1 MALIDWVAW
10 MNLTNREADII
21 FAIMREL
28 SGEFS
33 HDEVRTRVGKQLL
46 DLLDADYF
54 ASYVWNDAQGK
65 FVSGVQLNMSDSNL
79 AQYDEYYQF
88 HDPITHK
95 LQRRHKATPVSEIMA
110 HEKLKDTDSPYA
122 LITIEIQDN
131 RKDFFIFLSDY
142 SYTSILQNETAEDSS
157 PQIAEAEE
165 TYSELVILA
174 DEITTV
180 WSMAKSLNYD
190 DLSIYQVMWS
200 IFENNRDAFIDD
212 NINLIRNDMDILV
225 PELQS
230 IREIDKSYAKF
241 SIREMIDT
249 NTFET
254 QQMLTLVAPEPEAII
269 QEEIEVIQEEK
280 IGNFDI
286 QNQER
291 TTLDPQAIIES
302 QTRIIE
308 IERNEE
314 TEILNE
320 EINSGV
326 NILQLLIVS
335 LVSLAVGFLIA
346 IFLIRRNLVN
356 AKSESKT
363 DDALSSMPKGLS
375 IKNDP
380 FIQQFD
386 LAITLYE
393 MKDYEK
399 AKTLLDEIIDKAKNQ
414 KLIQQAVDLRSKI

>member
-1 MALIDWVAW
+1 MKIKKISTFLFF
-10 MNLTNREADII
+10 II
-21 FAIMREL
+21 FSSLL
-28 SGEFS
+28 S
-33 HDEVRTRVGKQLL
+33 
-46 DLLDADYF
+46 
-54 ASYVWNDAQGK
+54 
-65 FVSGVQLNMSDSNL
+65 
-79 AQYDEYYQF
+79 
-88 HDPITHK
+88 
-95 LQRRHKATPVSEIMA
+95 SEITYLSSKTFQDENA
-110 HEKLKDTDSPYA
+110 IQIVISINSTEEIDKSDISIFEYQTSSSIKDSLFNLSLSRVNISEYNLSFEKLKDTDTPYA
-122 LITIEIQDN
+122 LFTIEIKDN
-131 RKDFFIFLSDY
+131 RKDFFIFLSDD
-142 SYTSILQNETAEDSS
+142 SYTSILQNETVEVSS
-157 PQIAEAEE
+157 PQIIEE
-165 TYSELVILA
+165 EKPSNEIVILA

-180 WSMAKSLNYD
+180 WSMAESLNYD

-200 IFENNRDAFIDD
+200 IFENNRGAFIDD
-212 NINLIRNDMDILV
+212 NINLIRNDMDILI

-269 QEEIEVIQEEK
+269 EQEIEVTQEEK
-280 IGNFDI
+280 TQNFDI
-286 QNQER
+286 QNQEQ

-314 TEILNE
+314 IEISNG

-335 LVSLAVGFLIA
+335 LISLAVGFLIA
-346 IFLIRRNLVN
+346 IFLIKRNLVT
-356 AKSESKT
+356 AKNESKP

-399 AKTLLDEIIDKAKNQ
+399 AKILLDEIIDKAKNQ

>member
-1 MALIDWVAW
+1 MKIKKISFFLFF
-10 MNLTNREADII
+10 II
-21 FAIMREL
+21 FSSLL
-28 SGEFS
+28 S
-33 HDEVRTRVGKQLL
+33 
-46 DLLDADYF
+46 
-54 ASYVWNDAQGK
+54 
-65 FVSGVQLNMSDSNL
+65 
-79 AQYDEYYQF
+79 
-88 HDPITHK
+88 
-95 LQRRHKATPVSEIMA
+95 SEITYLSSKTFQDENA
-110 HEKLKDTDSPYA
+110 IQIIISINSTEEIDKSDISIFEYQTSSSIKDSLFNLNLSRVNISEYNLSFEKLKDTDSPYA
-122 LITIEIQDN
+122 LFTIEIKDN
-131 RKDFFIFLSDY
+131 RKDFFIFLSDD
-142 SYTSILQNETAEDSS
+142 SYTSILQNETVEVSS
-157 PQIAEAEE
+157 PQIIEE
-165 TYSELVILA
+165 EKPSNEIVILA

-180 WSMAKSLNYD
+180 WSMAESLNYD

-200 IFENNRDAFIDD
+200 IFENNRGAFIDD
-212 NINLIRNDMDILV
+212 NINLIRNDMDILI

-269 QEEIEVIQEEK
+269 EQEIEVTQEEK
-280 IGNFDI
+280 TQNFDI
-286 QNQER
+286 QNQEQ

-314 TEILNE
+314 IEISNG

-346 IFLIRRNLVN
+346 IFLIKRNLVT
-356 AKSESKT
+356 AKNESKP

-399 AKTLLDEIIDKAKNQ
+399 AKILLDEIIDKAKNQ

>member
-1 MALIDWVAW
+1 MKIKKISFFLFF
-10 MNLTNREADII
+10 II
-21 FAIMREL
+21 FSSLL
-28 SGEFS
+28 S
-33 HDEVRTRVGKQLL
+33 
-46 DLLDADYF
+46 
-54 ASYVWNDAQGK
+54 
-65 FVSGVQLNMSDSNL
+65 
-79 AQYDEYYQF
+79 
-88 HDPITHK
+88 
-95 LQRRHKATPVSEIMA
+95 SEITYLSSKTFQDENA
-110 HEKLKDTDSPYA
+110 IQIIISINSTEEIDKSDISIFEYQTSSSIKDSLFNLSLSRVNISEYNLSFEKLKDTDTPYA
-122 LITIEIQDN
+122 LFTIEIKDN
-131 RKDFFIFLSDY
+131 RKDFFIFLSDD
-142 SYTSILQNETAEDSS
+142 SYTSILQNETVEVSS
-157 PQIAEAEE
+157 PQIIEE
-165 TYSELVILA
+165 EKPSNEIVILA
-174 DEITTV
+174 DEITTA
-180 WSMAKSLNYD
+180 WSMAESLNYD

-200 IFENNRDAFIDD
+200 IFENNRGAFIDD
-212 NINLIRNDMDILV
+212 NINLIRNDMDILI

-269 QEEIEVIQEEK
+269 EQEIEVTQEEK
-280 IGNFDI
+280 TQNFDI
-286 QNQER
+286 QNQEQ

-314 TEILNE
+314 KEISNG

-346 IFLIRRNLVN
+346 IFLIKRNLVT
-356 AKSESKT
+356 AKNESKP

-399 AKTLLDEIIDKAKNQ
+399 AKILLDEIIDKAKNQ
-414 KLIQQAVDLRSKI
+414 KLIQQAIDLRSKI

>member
-1 MALIDWVAW
+1 MKIKKISTFLFF
-10 MNLTNREADII
+10 II
-21 FAIMREL
+21 FSSLL
-28 SGEFS
+28 S
-33 HDEVRTRVGKQLL
+33 
-46 DLLDADYF
+46 
-54 ASYVWNDAQGK
+54 
-65 FVSGVQLNMSDSNL
+65 
-79 AQYDEYYQF
+79 
-88 HDPITHK
+88 
-95 LQRRHKATPVSEIMA
+95 SEITYLSSKTFQDEDA
-110 HEKLKDTDSPYA
+110 IQIVISINSTEELDKSDISIFEYQTSSSIKDSLFNLSLSRENISEYNLSFEKIKDTDSPYA
-122 LITIEIQDN
+122 LFTIEIKDN
-131 RKDFFIFLSDY
+131 RKDFFIFLSDD
-142 SYTSILQNETAEDSS
+142 SYTSILQNETTEILS
-157 PQIAEAEE
+157 PQIIEEEE

-180 WSMAKSLNYD
+180 WSLAESLNYD

-200 IFENNRDAFIDD
+200 IFENNRNAFIDD

-230 IREIDKSYAKF
+230 IREIDKSFAKF

-254 QQMLTLVAPEPEAII
+254 QQMLTLVAPESEAIVE
-269 QEEIEVIQEEK
+269 EEIEVIEEEK
-280 IGNFDI
+280 IQNFDI
-286 QNQER
+286 QNQEQ

-326 NILQLLIVS
+326 NILQLVIVS

-346 IFLIRRNLVN
+346 IFLIRKNSVI
-356 AKSESKT
+356 AKSEFQT
-363 DDALSSMPKGLS
+363 EDALLSMPKGLS

>member
-1 MALIDWVAW
+1 MKIKKISFFLFF
-10 MNLTNREADII
+10 II
-21 FAIMREL
+21 FSSLL
-28 SGEFS
+28 S
-33 HDEVRTRVGKQLL
+33 
-46 DLLDADYF
+46 
-54 ASYVWNDAQGK
+54 
-65 FVSGVQLNMSDSNL
+65 
-79 AQYDEYYQF
+79 
-88 HDPITHK
+88 
-95 LQRRHKATPVSEIMA
+95 SEITYLSSKTFQDENA
-110 HEKLKDTDSPYA
+110 IQIVISINSTEEIDKSDISIFEYQTSSSIKDSLFNLSLSRVNISEYNLSFEKLKDTDTPYA
-122 LITIEIQDN
+122 LFTIEIKDN
-131 RKDFFIFLSDY
+131 RKDFFIFLSDD
-142 SYTSILQNETAEDSS
+142 SYTSILQNETVEVSS
-157 PQIAEAEE
+157 PQIIEE
-165 TYSELVILA
+165 EKTSNEIVILA

-180 WSMAKSLNYD
+180 WSMAESLNYD

-200 IFENNRDAFIDD
+200 IFENNRGAFIDD
-212 NINLIRNDMDILV
+212 NINLIRNDMDILI

-269 QEEIEVIQEEK
+269 EQEIEVTQEEK
-280 IGNFDI
+280 TQNFDI
-286 QNQER
+286 QNQEQ

-314 TEILNE
+314 IEISNG

-346 IFLIRRNLVN
+346 IFLIKRNLVT
-356 AKSESKT
+356 AKNESKP

-399 AKTLLDEIIDKAKNQ
+399 AKILLDEIIDKAKNQ

>member
-1 MALIDWVAW
+1 MKIKKISFFLFF
-10 MNLTNREADII
+10 II
-21 FAIMREL
+21 FSSLL
-28 SGEFS
+28 S
-33 HDEVRTRVGKQLL
+33 
-46 DLLDADYF
+46 
-54 ASYVWNDAQGK
+54 
-65 FVSGVQLNMSDSNL
+65 
-79 AQYDEYYQF
+79 
-88 HDPITHK
+88 
-95 LQRRHKATPVSEIMA
+95 SEITYLSSKTFQDENA
-110 HEKLKDTDSPYA
+110 IQIIISINSTEEIDKSDISIFEYQTSSSIKDSLFNLSLSRVNISEYNLSFEKLKDTDTPYA
-122 LITIEIQDN
+122 LFTIEIKDN
-131 RKDFFIFLSDY
+131 RKDFFIFLSDD
-142 SYTSILQNETAEDSS
+142 SYTSILQNETVEVSS
-157 PQIAEAEE
+157 PQIIEE
-165 TYSELVILA
+165 EKPSNAIVILA
-174 DEITTV
+174 DEISTV
-180 WSMAKSLNYD
+180 WSMAESLNYD

-200 IFENNRDAFIDD
+200 IFENNRGAFIDD
-212 NINLIRNDMDILV
+212 NINLIRNDMDILI

-269 QEEIEVIQEEK
+269 EQEIEVTQEEK
-280 IGNFDI
+280 TQNFDI
-286 QNQER
+286 QNQEQ

-314 TEILNE
+314 IEISNG

-346 IFLIRRNLVN
+346 IFLIKRNLVT
-356 AKSESKT
+356 AKNESKP

-399 AKTLLDEIIDKAKNQ
+399 AKILLDEIIDKAKNQ

>member
-1 MALIDWVAW
+1 MKIKKISFFLFF
-10 MNLTNREADII
+10 II
-21 FAIMREL
+21 FSSLL
-28 SGEFS
+28 S
-33 HDEVRTRVGKQLL
+33 
-46 DLLDADYF
+46 
-54 ASYVWNDAQGK
+54 
-65 FVSGVQLNMSDSNL
+65 
-79 AQYDEYYQF
+79 
-88 HDPITHK
+88 
-95 LQRRHKATPVSEIMA
+95 SEITYLSSKTFQDENA
-110 HEKLKDTDSPYA
+110 IQIIISINSTEEIDKSDISIFEYQTSSSIKGSLFNLSLSRVNISEYNLSFEKLKDTDTPYA
-122 LITIEIQDN
+122 LFTIEIKDN
-131 RKDFFIFLSDY
+131 RKDFFIFLSDD
-142 SYTSILQNETAEDSS
+142 SYTSILQNETVEVSS
-157 PQIAEAEE
+157 PQIIEE
-165 TYSELVILA
+165 EKPSKEIVILA

-180 WSMAKSLNYD
+180 WSMAESLNYD

-200 IFENNRDAFIDD
+200 IFENNRGAFIDD
-212 NINLIRNDMDILV
+212 NINLIRNDMDILI

-269 QEEIEVIQEEK
+269 EQEIEVNQEEK
-280 IGNFDI
+280 TQNFVI
-286 QNQER
+286 QNQEQ

-326 NILQLLIVS
+326 NILQLFIVS

-346 IFLIRRNLVN
+346 IFLIKRDLVT
-356 AKSESKT
+356 AKNESKP

-399 AKTLLDEIIDKAKNQ
+399 AKILLDEIIDKAKNQ

>member
-1 MALIDWVAW
+1 MKVKKISFFLFF
-10 MNLTNREADII
+10 II
-21 FAIMREL
+21 FSSLL
-28 SGEFS
+28 S
-33 HDEVRTRVGKQLL
+33 
-46 DLLDADYF
+46 
-54 ASYVWNDAQGK
+54 
-65 FVSGVQLNMSDSNL
+65 
-79 AQYDEYYQF
+79 
-88 HDPITHK
+88 
-95 LQRRHKATPVSEIMA
+95 SEITYLSSKTFQDENA
-110 HEKLKDTDSPYA
+110 IQIIISINSTEEIDKSDISIFEYQTSSSIKDSLFNLNLRRVNISEYNLSFEKLKDTDTPYA
-122 LITIEIQDN
+122 LFTIEIKDN
-131 RKDFFIFLSDY
+131 RKDFFIFLSDD
-142 SYTSILQNETAEDSS
+142 SYTSILQNETVEVSS
-157 PQIAEAEE
+157 PQIIEE
-165 TYSELVILA
+165 EKPSNEIVILA

-180 WSMAKSLNYD
+180 WSMAESLNYD

-200 IFENNRDAFIDD
+200 IFENNRGAFIDD
-212 NINLIRNDMDILV
+212 NINLIRNDMDILI

-230 IREIDKSYAKF
+230 IKEIDKSYAKF

-269 QEEIEVIQEEK
+269 EQEIEVTQEEK
-280 IGNFDI
+280 TQNFDI
-286 QNQER
+286 QNQEQ

-314 TEILNE
+314 IEISNG

-335 LVSLAVGFLIA
+335 LVNLAVGFLIA
-346 IFLIRRNLVN
+346 IFLIKRNLVT
-356 AKSESKT
+356 AKNESKP

-399 AKTLLDEIIDKAKNQ
+399 AKILLDEIIDKAKNQ

>member
-1 MALIDWVAW
+1 MKVKKISFFLFF
-10 MNLTNREADII
+10 II
-21 FAIMREL
+21 FSSLL
-28 SGEFS
+28 S
-33 HDEVRTRVGKQLL
+33 
-46 DLLDADYF
+46 
-54 ASYVWNDAQGK
+54 
-65 FVSGVQLNMSDSNL
+65 
-79 AQYDEYYQF
+79 
-88 HDPITHK
+88 
-95 LQRRHKATPVSEIMA
+95 SEITYLSSKTFQDENA
-110 HEKLKDTDSPYA
+110 IQIIISINSTEEIDKSDISIFEYQTSSSIKDSLFNLSLSRVNISEYNLSFEKLKDTDTPYA
-122 LITIEIQDN
+122 LFTIEIKDN
-131 RKDFFIFLSDY
+131 RKDFFIFLSDD
-142 SYTSILQNETAEDSS
+142 SYTSILQNETVEVSS
-157 PQIAEAEE
+157 PQIIEE
-165 TYSELVILA
+165 EKPSNEIVILA

-180 WSMAKSLNYD
+180 WSMAESLNYD

-200 IFENNRDAFIDD
+200 IFENNRGAFIDD
-212 NINLIRNDMDILV
+212 NINLIRNDMDILI

-269 QEEIEVIQEEK
+269 EQEIEVTQEEK
-280 IGNFDI
+280 TQNFDT
-286 QNQER
+286 QNQEQ

-314 TEILNE
+314 IEISNG

-326 NILQLLIVS
+326 NILRLLIVS

-346 IFLIRRNLVN
+346 IFLIKRNLVT
-356 AKSESKT
+356 AKNESKP

-399 AKTLLDEIIDKAKNQ
+399 AKILLDEIIDKAKNQ

>member
-1 MALIDWVAW
+1 MKIKKISFFLFF
-10 MNLTNREADII
+10 II
-21 FAIMREL
+21 FSSLL
-28 SGEFS
+28 S
-33 HDEVRTRVGKQLL
+33 
-46 DLLDADYF
+46 
-54 ASYVWNDAQGK
+54 
-65 FVSGVQLNMSDSNL
+65 
-79 AQYDEYYQF
+79 
-88 HDPITHK
+88 
-95 LQRRHKATPVSEIMA
+95 SEITYLSSKTFQDENA
-110 HEKLKDTDSPYA
+110 IQIIISINSTEEIDKSDISIFEYQTSSSIKDSLFNLSLSRVNISEYNLSFEKLKDTDTPYA
-122 LITIEIQDN
+122 LFTIEIKDN
-131 RKDFFIFLSDY
+131 RKDFFIFLSDD
-142 SYTSILQNETAEDSS
+142 SYTSILQNETVEVSS
-157 PQIAEAEE
+157 PQIIDEE
-165 TYSELVILA
+165 KPSNEIVILA

-180 WSMAKSLNYD
+180 WSMAESLNYD

-200 IFENNRDAFIDD
+200 IFENNRGAFIDD
-212 NINLIRNDMDILV
+212 NINLIRNDMDILI

-269 QEEIEVIQEEK
+269 EQEIEVTQEEK
-280 IGNFDI
+280 TQNFDI
-286 QNQER
+286 QNQEQ

-314 TEILNE
+314 IEISNG

-346 IFLIRRNLVN
+346 IFLIKRNLVT
-356 AKSESKT
+356 AKNESKP

-399 AKTLLDEIIDKAKNQ
+399 AKILLDEIIDKAKNQ

>member
-1 MALIDWVAW
+1 MKIKKISFFLFF
-10 MNLTNREADII
+10 II
-21 FAIMREL
+21 FSSLL
-28 SGEFS
+28 S
-33 HDEVRTRVGKQLL
+33 
-46 DLLDADYF
+46 
-54 ASYVWNDAQGK
+54 
-65 FVSGVQLNMSDSNL
+65 
-79 AQYDEYYQF
+79 
-88 HDPITHK
+88 
-95 LQRRHKATPVSEIMA
+95 SEISYLSSKTFQDENA
-110 HEKLKDTDSPYA
+110 IQIVISINSTEELYKSDISIFEYQTSSSIKDSLFNLSLSRENISEYNLSFEKLKDTDTPYA
-122 LITIEIQDN
+122 LFTIEIKDN
-131 RKDFFIFLSDY
+131 RKDFFIFLSDD
-142 SYTSILQNETAEDSS
+142 SYTSILQNETVEVSS
-157 PQIAEAEE
+157 PQIIEE
-165 TYSELVILA
+165 EKPSNEIVILA
-174 DEITTV
+174 DEISTV
-180 WSMAKSLNYD
+180 WSMAESLNYD

-200 IFENNRDAFIDD
+200 IFENNRGAFIDD
-212 NINLIRNDMDILV
+212 NINLIRNDMDILI

-269 QEEIEVIQEEK
+269 EQEIEVTQEEK
-280 IGNFDI
+280 TQNFDI
-286 QNQER
+286 QNQEQ

-314 TEILNE
+314 IEISNG

-346 IFLIRRNLVN
+346 IFLIKRNLVT
-356 AKSESKT
+356 AKNESKP

-399 AKTLLDEIIDKAKNQ
+399 AKILLDEIIDKAKNQ

>member
-1 MALIDWVAW
+1 MKIKKISFFLFFITFSS
-10 MNLTNREADII
+10 L
-21 FAIMREL
+21 L
-28 SGEFS
+28 S
-33 HDEVRTRVGKQLL
+33 
-46 DLLDADYF
+46 
-54 ASYVWNDAQGK
+54 
-65 FVSGVQLNMSDSNL
+65 
-79 AQYDEYYQF
+79 
-88 HDPITHK
+88 
-95 LQRRHKATPVSEIMA
+95 SEITYISSKTFQDENA
-110 HEKLKDTDSPYA
+110 VQIVISINSSEEIDKSDISIFEYQTSSSIKDSLFNLSLSKENISEYNLSFEKLKDTDSPYA
-122 LITIEIQDN
+122 LFTIEIQDN
-131 RKDFFIFLSDY
+131 RKDFFIFLSDD

-157 PQIAEAEE
+157 PQITEAEE
-165 TYSELVILA
+165 TSSELVILA

-280 IGNFDI
+280 IENFDI

-291 TTLDPQAIIES
+291 TTPDPQAIIES

-414 KLIQQAVDLRSKI
+414 KLIQQAIDLRSKI

>member
-1 MALIDWVAW
+1 MKIKKISFFLFF
-10 MNLTNREADII
+10 II
-21 FAIMREL
+21 FSSLL
-28 SGEFS
+28 S
-33 HDEVRTRVGKQLL
+33 
-46 DLLDADYF
+46 
-54 ASYVWNDAQGK
+54 
-65 FVSGVQLNMSDSNL
+65 
-79 AQYDEYYQF
+79 
-88 HDPITHK
+88 
-95 LQRRHKATPVSEIMA
+95 SEITYLSSKTFQDENA
-110 HEKLKDTDSPYA
+110 IQIIISINSTEEIDKSDISIFEYQTSSSIKDSLFNLSLSRVNISEYNLSFEKLKDTDTPYA
-122 LITIEIQDN
+122 LFTIEIKDN
-131 RKDFFIFLSDY
+131 RKDFFIFLSDD
-142 SYTSILQNETAEDSS
+142 SYTSILQNETVEVSS
-157 PQIAEAEE
+157 PQIIEE
-165 TYSELVILA
+165 EKPSNEIVILA

-180 WSMAKSLNYD
+180 WSMAESLNYD

-200 IFENNRDAFIDD
+200 IFENNRGAFIDD
-212 NINLIRNDMDILV
+212 NINLIRNDMDILI

-269 QEEIEVIQEEK
+269 EQEIEVTQEEK
-280 IGNFDI
+280 TQNFDI
-286 QNQER
+286 QNQEQ

-314 TEILNE
+314 IEISNG

-346 IFLIRRNLVN
+346 IFLIKRNLVT
-356 AKSESKT
+356 AKNESKP

-399 AKTLLDEIIDKAKNQ
+399 AKILLDEIIDKAKNQ

>member
-1 MALIDWVAW
+1 MKIKKISFFLFF
-10 MNLTNREADII
+10 II
-21 FAIMREL
+21 FSSLL
-28 SGEFS
+28 S
-33 HDEVRTRVGKQLL
+33 
-46 DLLDADYF
+46 
-54 ASYVWNDAQGK
+54 
-65 FVSGVQLNMSDSNL
+65 
-79 AQYDEYYQF
+79 
-88 HDPITHK
+88 
-95 LQRRHKATPVSEIMA
+95 SEITYLSSKTFQDENA
-110 HEKLKDTDSPYA
+110 IQIIISINSTEEIDKSDISIFEYQTSSSIKDSLFNLNLSRVNISEYNLSFEKLKDTDTPYA
-122 LITIEIQDN
+122 LFTIEIKDN
-131 RKDFFIFLSDY
+131 RKDFFIFLSDD
-142 SYTSILQNETAEDSS
+142 SYTSILQNETVEVSS
-157 PQIAEAEE
+157 PQIIEE
-165 TYSELVILA
+165 EKPSNEIVILA

-180 WSMAKSLNYD
+180 WSMAESLNYD

-200 IFENNRDAFIDD
+200 IFENNRGAFIDD
-212 NINLIRNDMDILV
+212 NINLIRNDMDILI

-230 IREIDKSYAKF
+230 IKEIDKSYAKF

-269 QEEIEVIQEEK
+269 EQEIEVTQEEK
-280 IGNFDI
+280 TQNFDI
-286 QNQER
+286 QNQEQ

-314 TEILNE
+314 IEISNG

-346 IFLIRRNLVN
+346 IFLIKRNLVT
-356 AKSESKT
+356 AKNESKP

-399 AKTLLDEIIDKAKNQ
+399 VKILLDEIIDKAKNQ

>member
-1 MALIDWVAW
+1 MKIKKISFFLFFI
-10 MNLTNREADII
+10 TFSSI
-21 FAIMREL
+21 L
-28 SGEFS
+28 S
-33 HDEVRTRVGKQLL
+33 
-46 DLLDADYF
+46 
-54 ASYVWNDAQGK
+54 
-65 FVSGVQLNMSDSNL
+65 
-79 AQYDEYYQF
+79 
-88 HDPITHK
+88 
-95 LQRRHKATPVSEIMA
+95 SEITYISSKTFQDENA
-110 HEKLKDTDSPYA
+110 VKIVISINSSEEIDKSDISIFEYQTSSSIKDSLFNLSLSKENSSEYNLSFEKLKDTDSPYA
-122 LITIEIQDN
+122 LFTIEIQDN
-131 RKDFFIFLSDY
+131 RKDFFIFLSDD

-157 PQIAEAEE
+157 PQINEAEE

-225 PELQS
+225 PKLQS

-280 IGNFDI
+280 IENFDI

-291 TTLDPQAIIES
+291 TTPDPQAIIES

>member
-1 MALIDWVAW
+1 MKVKKISFFLFF
-10 MNLTNREADII
+10 II
-21 FAIMREL
+21 FSSLL
-28 SGEFS
+28 S
-33 HDEVRTRVGKQLL
+33 
-46 DLLDADYF
+46 
-54 ASYVWNDAQGK
+54 
-65 FVSGVQLNMSDSNL
+65 
-79 AQYDEYYQF
+79 
-88 HDPITHK
+88 
-95 LQRRHKATPVSEIMA
+95 SEITYLSSKTFQDENA
-110 HEKLKDTDSPYA
+110 IQIIISINSTEEIDKSDISIFEYQTSSSIKDSLFNLSLSRVNISEYNLSFEKLKDTDTPYA
-122 LITIEIQDN
+122 LFTIEIKDN
-131 RKDFFIFLSDY
+131 RKDFFIFLSDD
-142 SYTSILQNETAEDSS
+142 SYTSILQNETVEVSS
-157 PQIAEAEE
+157 PQIIEE
-165 TYSELVILA
+165 EKPSNEIVILA

-180 WSMAKSLNYD
+180 WSMAESLNYD

-200 IFENNRDAFIDD
+200 IFENNRGAFIDD
-212 NINLIRNDMDILV
+212 NINLIRNDMDILI

-269 QEEIEVIQEEK
+269 EQEIEVTQEEK
-280 IGNFDI
+280 TQNFDI
-286 QNQER
+286 QNQEQ

-314 TEILNE
+314 IEISNG

-326 NILQLLIVS
+326 NILQLFIVS

-346 IFLIRRNLVN
+346 IFLIKRNLVT
-356 AKSESKT
+356 AKNESKP

-399 AKTLLDEIIDKAKNQ
+399 AKILLDEIIDKAKNQ

>member
-1 MALIDWVAW
+1 MKIKKISTFLFF
-10 MNLTNREADII
+10 II
-21 FAIMREL
+21 FSSLL
-28 SGEFS
+28 S
-33 HDEVRTRVGKQLL
+33 
-46 DLLDADYF
+46 
-54 ASYVWNDAQGK
+54 
-65 FVSGVQLNMSDSNL
+65 
-79 AQYDEYYQF
+79 
-88 HDPITHK
+88 
-95 LQRRHKATPVSEIMA
+95 SEITYLSSKTFQDENA
-110 HEKLKDTDSPYA
+110 IQIVISINSTEQLDKSDISIFEYQTSSSIKDSLFNLSLSRENISEYNLSFEKIKDTDSPYA
-122 LITIEIQDN
+122 LFTIEIKDN
-131 RKDFFIFLSDY
+131 RKDFFIFLSDD
-142 SYTSILQNETAEDSS
+142 SYTSILQNETTEVLS
-157 PQIAEAEE
+157 PQIIEEEE

-180 WSMAKSLNYD
+180 WSMAESLNYD

-200 IFENNRDAFIDD
+200 IFENNRNAFIDD

-230 IREIDKSYAKF
+230 IRKIDKSFAKF

-254 QQMLTLVAPEPEAII
+254 QQMLTLVAPESEAIVE
-269 QEEIEVIQEEK
+269 EEIEVIEEEK
-280 IGNFDI
+280 IQNFDI
-286 QNQER
+286 QNQEQ

-335 LVSLAVGFLIA
+335 LVSLAAGFLIA
-346 IFLIRRNLVN
+346 IFLIRKNSVI
-356 AKSESKT
+356 AKSEFKT
-363 DDALSSMPKGLS
+363 EDALLSMPKGLS

>member
-1 MALIDWVAW
+1 MKVKKISFFLFF
-10 MNLTNREADII
+10 II
-21 FAIMREL
+21 FSSLL
-28 SGEFS
+28 S
-33 HDEVRTRVGKQLL
+33 
-46 DLLDADYF
+46 
-54 ASYVWNDAQGK
+54 
-65 FVSGVQLNMSDSNL
+65 
-79 AQYDEYYQF
+79 
-88 HDPITHK
+88 
-95 LQRRHKATPVSEIMA
+95 SEITYLSSKTFQDENA
-110 HEKLKDTDSPYA
+110 IQIVISINSTEEIDKSDISIFEYQTSSSIKDSLFNLSLSRVNISEYNLSFEKLKDTDTPYA
-122 LITIEIQDN
+122 LFTIEIKDN
-131 RKDFFIFLSDY
+131 RKDFFIFLSDD
-142 SYTSILQNETAEDSS
+142 SYTSILQNETVEVSS
-157 PQIAEAEE
+157 PQIIEE
-165 TYSELVILA
+165 EKPSNEIVILA

-180 WSMAKSLNYD
+180 WSMSESLNYD

-200 IFENNRDAFIDD
+200 IFENNRGAFIDD
-212 NINLIRNDMDILV
+212 NINLIRNDMDILI

-269 QEEIEVIQEEK
+269 EQEIEVTQEEK
-280 IGNFDI
+280 TQNFDI
-286 QNQER
+286 QNQEQ

-314 TEILNE
+314 IEISNG

-346 IFLIRRNLVN
+346 IFLIKRNLVT
-356 AKSESKT
+356 AKNESKP

-399 AKTLLDEIIDKAKNQ
+399 AKILLDEIIDKAKNQ

>member
-1 MALIDWVAW
+1 MKIKKISFFLFF
-10 MNLTNREADII
+10 II
-21 FAIMREL
+21 FSSLL
-28 SGEFS
+28 S
-33 HDEVRTRVGKQLL
+33 
-46 DLLDADYF
+46 
-54 ASYVWNDAQGK
+54 
-65 FVSGVQLNMSDSNL
+65 
-79 AQYDEYYQF
+79 
-88 HDPITHK
+88 
-95 LQRRHKATPVSEIMA
+95 SEITYLSSKTFQDENA
-110 HEKLKDTDSPYA
+110 IQIIISINSTEEIDKSDISIFEYQTSSSIKDSLFNLSLSRVNISEYNLSFEKLKDTESPYA
-122 LITIEIQDN
+122 LFTIEIKDN
-131 RKDFFIFLSDY
+131 RKDFFIFLSDD

-157 PQIAEAEE
+157 PQITEAEE

-230 IREIDKSYAKF
+230 IKEIDKSYAKF

-269 QEEIEVIQEEK
+269 EQEIEVTQEEK
-280 IGNFDI
+280 TQNFDI
-286 QNQER
+286 QNQEQ

-335 LVSLAVGFLIA
+335 LVSLAAGFLIA
-346 IFLIRRNLVN
+346 IFLIRKNSVT
-356 AKSESKT
+356 AKSEFQT
-363 DDALSSMPKGLS
+363 EDALLSMPKGLS

>member
-1 MALIDWVAW
+1 MKIKKISFFLFF
-10 MNLTNREADII
+10 II
-21 FAIMREL
+21 FSSLL
-28 SGEFS
+28 S
-33 HDEVRTRVGKQLL
+33 
-46 DLLDADYF
+46 
-54 ASYVWNDAQGK
+54 
-65 FVSGVQLNMSDSNL
+65 
-79 AQYDEYYQF
+79 
-88 HDPITHK
+88 
-95 LQRRHKATPVSEIMA
+95 SEITYLSSKTFQDENA
-110 HEKLKDTDSPYA
+110 IQIVISINSTEEIYKSDISIFEYQTSSSIKDSLFNLSLSRVNISEYNLSFEKLKDTDTPYA
-122 LITIEIQDN
+122 LFTIEIKDN
-131 RKDFFIFLSDY
+131 RKDFFIFLSDD
-142 SYTSILQNETAEDSS
+142 SYTSILQNETLEVSS
-157 PQIAEAEE
+157 PQIIEE
-165 TYSELVILA
+165 EKPSNELVILA

-180 WSMAKSLNYD
+180 WSMAESLNYD

-200 IFENNRDAFIDD
+200 IFENNRGAFIDD
-212 NINLIRNDMDILV
+212 NINLIRNDMDILI

-230 IREIDKSYAKF
+230 IKEIDKSYAKF

-269 QEEIEVIQEEK
+269 EQEIEVTQEEK
-280 IGNFDI
+280 TQNFDI
-286 QNQER
+286 QNQEQ

-314 TEILNE
+314 IEISNG

-346 IFLIRRNLVN
+346 IFLIKRNLVT
-356 AKSESKT
+356 AKNESKP

-399 AKTLLDEIIDKAKNQ
+399 AKILLDEIIDKAKNQ

>member
-1 MALIDWVAW
+1 MKIKKISFFLFF
-10 MNLTNREADII
+10 II
-21 FAIMREL
+21 FSSLL
-28 SGEFS
+28 S
-33 HDEVRTRVGKQLL
+33 
-46 DLLDADYF
+46 
-54 ASYVWNDAQGK
+54 
-65 FVSGVQLNMSDSNL
+65 
-79 AQYDEYYQF
+79 
-88 HDPITHK
+88 
-95 LQRRHKATPVSEIMA
+95 SEISYLSSKTFQDENA
-110 HEKLKDTDSPYA
+110 IQIIISINSTEEIDKSDISIFEYQTSSSIKDSLFNLSLSRVNISEYNLSFEKLKDTDTPYA
-122 LITIEIQDN
+122 LFTIEIKDN
-131 RKDFFIFLSDY
+131 RKDFFIFLSDD
-142 SYTSILQNETAEDSS
+142 SYTSILQNETVEVSS
-157 PQIAEAEE
+157 PQIIEE
-165 TYSELVILA
+165 EKPSNEIIILA
-174 DEITTV
+174 DEISTV
-180 WSMAKSLNYD
+180 WSMAESLNYD

-200 IFENNRDAFIDD
+200 IFENNRGAFIDD
-212 NINLIRNDMDILV
+212 NINLIRNDMDILI

-269 QEEIEVIQEEK
+269 EQEIEVTQEEK
-280 IGNFDI
+280 TQNFDT
-286 QNQER
+286 QNQEQ

-314 TEILNE
+314 IEISNG

-346 IFLIRRNLVN
+346 IFLIKRNLVT
-356 AKSESKT
+356 AKNETKP

-399 AKTLLDEIIDKAKNQ
+399 AKILLDEIIDKAKNQ

>member
-1 MALIDWVAW
+1 MKIKKISFFLFF
-10 MNLTNREADII
+10 II
-21 FAIMREL
+21 FSSLL
-28 SGEFS
+28 S
-33 HDEVRTRVGKQLL
+33 
-46 DLLDADYF
+46 
-54 ASYVWNDAQGK
+54 
-65 FVSGVQLNMSDSNL
+65 
-79 AQYDEYYQF
+79 
-88 HDPITHK
+88 
-95 LQRRHKATPVSEIMA
+95 SEITYLSSKTFQDENA
-110 HEKLKDTDSPYA
+110 IKIIISINSTEEIDKSDISIFEYQTSSSIKGSLFNLSLSRVNISEYNLSFEKLKDTDTPYA
-122 LITIEIQDN
+122 LFTIEIKDN
-131 RKDFFIFLSDY
+131 RKDFFIFLSDD
-142 SYTSILQNETAEDSS
+142 SYTSILQNETVEVSS
-157 PQIAEAEE
+157 PQIIEE
-165 TYSELVILA
+165 EKPSNEIVILA

-180 WSMAKSLNYD
+180 WSMAESLNYD

-200 IFENNRDAFIDD
+200 IFENNRGAFIDD
-212 NINLIRNDMDILV
+212 NINLIRNDMDILI

-269 QEEIEVIQEEK
+269 EQEIEVTQEEK
-280 IGNFDI
+280 TQNFDI
-286 QNQER
+286 QNQEQ

-314 TEILNE
+314 IEISNG

-346 IFLIRRNLVN
+346 IFLIKRNLVT
-356 AKSESKT
+356 AKNESKP

-399 AKTLLDEIIDKAKNQ
+399 AKILLDEIIDKAKNQ

>member
-1 MALIDWVAW
+1 MKIKKISFFLFF
-10 MNLTNREADII
+10 II
-21 FAIMREL
+21 FSSLL
-28 SGEFS
+28 S
-33 HDEVRTRVGKQLL
+33 
-46 DLLDADYF
+46 
-54 ASYVWNDAQGK
+54 
-65 FVSGVQLNMSDSNL
+65 
-79 AQYDEYYQF
+79 
-88 HDPITHK
+88 
-95 LQRRHKATPVSEIMA
+95 SEITYLSSKTFQDENA
-110 HEKLKDTDSPYA
+110 IQIIISINSTEEIDKSDISIFEYQTSSSIKDSLFNLSLSRVNISEYNLSFEKLKDTDTPYA
-122 LITIEIQDN
+122 LFTIEIKDN
-131 RKDFFIFLSDY
+131 RKDFFIFLSDD
-142 SYTSILQNETAEDSS
+142 SYTSILQNETVEVSS
-157 PQIAEAEE
+157 PQIIEE
-165 TYSELVILA
+165 EKPSNEIVILA
-174 DEITTV
+174 DEISTV
-180 WSMAKSLNYD
+180 WSMAESLNYD

-200 IFENNRDAFIDD
+200 IFENNRGAFIDD
-212 NINLIRNDMDILV
+212 NINLIRNDMDILI

-269 QEEIEVIQEEK
+269 EQEIEVTQEEK
-280 IGNFDI
+280 TQNFDT
-286 QNQER
+286 QNQEQ

-314 TEILNE
+314 IEISNG

-346 IFLIRRNLVN
+346 IFLIKRKLVT
-356 AKSESKT
+356 AKNESKP

-399 AKTLLDEIIDKAKNQ
+399 AKILLDEIIDKAKNQ

>member
-1 MALIDWVAW
+1 MKIKKKSTFLFF
-10 MNLTNREADII
+10 II
-21 FAIMREL
+21 FSSLL
-28 SGEFS
+28 S
-33 HDEVRTRVGKQLL
+33 
-46 DLLDADYF
+46 
-54 ASYVWNDAQGK
+54 
-65 FVSGVQLNMSDSNL
+65 
-79 AQYDEYYQF
+79 
-88 HDPITHK
+88 
-95 LQRRHKATPVSEIMA
+95 SEITYLSSKTFQDQNA
-110 HEKLKDTDSPYA
+110 IQIVISINSTEELDKSDISIFEYQTSSSIKDSLFNLSLSRENISEYNLSFEKIKDTDSPYA
-122 LITIEIQDN
+122 LFTIEIKDN
-131 RKDFFIFLSDY
+131 RKDFFIFLSDD
-142 SYTSILQNETAEDSS
+142 SYTSILQNETTEILS
-157 PQIAEAEE
+157 PQIIEEEE

-180 WSMAKSLNYD
+180 WSMAESLNYD

-200 IFENNRDAFIDD
+200 IFENNRNAFIDD

-230 IREIDKSYAKF
+230 IREIDKSFAKF

-254 QQMLTLVAPEPEAII
+254 QQMLTLVAPESEAIVE
-269 QEEIEVIQEEK
+269 EEIEVIEEEK
-280 IGNFDI
+280 IQNFDI
-286 QNQER
+286 QNQEQ
-291 TTLDPQAIIES
+291 TNLDPQAIIES

-335 LVSLAVGFLIA
+335 LVSLAAGFLIA
-346 IFLIRRNLVN
+346 ILLIRKN
-356 AKSESKT
+356 AVIAKNEFQT
-363 DDALSSMPKGLS
+363 EDALLSMPKGLS

>member
-1 MALIDWVAW
+1 MKIKKISFFLFFI
-10 MNLTNREADII
+10 TFSSI
-21 FAIMREL
+21 L
-28 SGEFS
+28 S
-33 HDEVRTRVGKQLL
+33 
-46 DLLDADYF
+46 
-54 ASYVWNDAQGK
+54 
-65 FVSGVQLNMSDSNL
+65 
-79 AQYDEYYQF
+79 
-88 HDPITHK
+88 
-95 LQRRHKATPVSEIMA
+95 SEITYISSKTFQDENA
-110 HEKLKDTDSPYA
+110 VQIVISINSSEEIDKSDISIFEYQTSSSIKDSLFNLSLSKENISEYNLSFEKLKDTDSPYA
-122 LITIEIQDN
+122 LFTIEIQDN
-131 RKDFFIFLSDY
+131 RKDFFIFLSDD

-157 PQIAEAEE
+157 PQITEAKE

-280 IGNFDI
+280 IENFDI

-291 TTLDPQAIIES
+291 TTPDPQAIIES

-414 KLIQQAVDLRSKI
+414 KLIQQAIDLRSKI

>member
-1 MALIDWVAW
+1 MKVKKISFFLFF
-10 MNLTNREADII
+10 II
-21 FAIMREL
+21 FSSLL
-28 SGEFS
+28 S
-33 HDEVRTRVGKQLL
+33 
-46 DLLDADYF
+46 
-54 ASYVWNDAQGK
+54 
-65 FVSGVQLNMSDSNL
+65 
-79 AQYDEYYQF
+79 
-88 HDPITHK
+88 
-95 LQRRHKATPVSEIMA
+95 SEITYLSSKTFQDENA
-110 HEKLKDTDSPYA
+110 IQIIISINSTEEIDKSDISIFEYQTSSSIKDSLFNLNLSRVNISEYNLSFEKLKDTDTPYA
-122 LITIEIQDN
+122 LFTIEIKDN
-131 RKDFFIFLSDY
+131 RKDFFIFLSDD
-142 SYTSILQNETAEDSS
+142 SYTSILQNETVEVSS
-157 PQIAEAEE
+157 PQIIEE
-165 TYSELVILA
+165 EKPSNEIVILA

-180 WSMAKSLNYD
+180 WSMAESLNYD

-200 IFENNRDAFIDD
+200 IFENNRGAFIDD
-212 NINLIRNDMDILV
+212 NINLIRNDMDILI

-269 QEEIEVIQEEK
+269 EQEIEVTQEEK
-280 IGNFDI
+280 TQNFDI
-286 QNQER
+286 QNQEQ

-314 TEILNE
+314 IEISNG

-326 NILQLLIVS
+326 NILQLFIVS

-346 IFLIRRNLVN
+346 IFLIKRNLVT
-356 AKSESKT
+356 AKNESKP

-399 AKTLLDEIIDKAKNQ
+399 AKILLDEIIDKAKNQ

>member
-1 MALIDWVAW
+1 MKIKKISFFLFF
-10 MNLTNREADII
+10 II
-21 FAIMREL
+21 FSSLL
-28 SGEFS
+28 S
-33 HDEVRTRVGKQLL
+33 
-46 DLLDADYF
+46 
-54 ASYVWNDAQGK
+54 
-65 FVSGVQLNMSDSNL
+65 
-79 AQYDEYYQF
+79 
-88 HDPITHK
+88 
-95 LQRRHKATPVSEIMA
+95 SEITYLSSKTFQDENA
-110 HEKLKDTDSPYA
+110 IQIIISINSTEEIDKSDISIFEYQTSSSIKDSLFNLSLSRENISEYNLSFEKLKDTDSPYA
-122 LITIEIQDN
+122 LFTIEIKDN
-131 RKDFFIFLSDY
+131 RKDFFIFLSDD
-142 SYTSILQNETAEDSS
+142 SYTSILQNETVEVSS
-157 PQIAEAEE
+157 PQIIEE
-165 TYSELVILA
+165 EKTSNEIVILA

-180 WSMAKSLNYD
+180 WSMAESLNYN

-200 IFENNRDAFIDD
+200 IFENNRGAFIDD
-212 NINLIRNDMDILV
+212 NINLIRNDMDILI
-225 PELQS
+225 PEFQS

-269 QEEIEVIQEEK
+269 EQEIEVTQEEK
-280 IGNFDI
+280 TQNFDI
-286 QNQER
+286 QNQEQI
-291 TTLDPQAIIES
+291 TLDPQAIIES

-314 TEILNE
+314 IEISNG

-346 IFLIRRNLVN
+346 IFLIKRNLVT
-356 AKSESKT
+356 AKNESKP

-399 AKTLLDEIIDKAKNQ
+399 AKILLDEIIDKAKNQ

>member
-1 MALIDWVAW
+1 MKIKKISFFLFF
-10 MNLTNREADII
+10 II
-21 FAIMREL
+21 FSSLL
-28 SGEFS
+28 S
-33 HDEVRTRVGKQLL
+33 
-46 DLLDADYF
+46 
-54 ASYVWNDAQGK
+54 
-65 FVSGVQLNMSDSNL
+65 
-79 AQYDEYYQF
+79 
-88 HDPITHK
+88 
-95 LQRRHKATPVSEIMA
+95 SEITYLSSKTFQDENA
-110 HEKLKDTDSPYA
+110 IQIIISINSTEEIDKSDISIFEYQTSSSIKDSLFNLSLSRVNISEYNLSFEKLKDTDTPYA
-122 LITIEIQDN
+122 LFTIEIKDN
-131 RKDFFIFLSDY
+131 RKDFFIFLSDD
-142 SYTSILQNETAEDSS
+142 SYTSILQNETVEVSS
-157 PQIAEAEE
+157 PQIIEE
-165 TYSELVILA
+165 EKPSNEIVILA

-180 WSMAKSLNYD
+180 WSMAESLNYN

-200 IFENNRDAFIDD
+200 IFENNRGAFIDD
-212 NINLIRNDMDILV
+212 NINLIRNDMDILI

-269 QEEIEVIQEEK
+269 EQEIEVTQEEK
-280 IGNFDI
+280 TQNFDI
-286 QNQER
+286 QNQEQ

-314 TEILNE
+314 IEISNG

-346 IFLIRRNLVN
+346 IFLIKRNLVT
-356 AKSESKT
+356 AKNESKP

>member
-1 MALIDWVAW
+1 MKIKKISFFLFF
-10 MNLTNREADII
+10 II
-21 FAIMREL
+21 FSSLL
-28 SGEFS
+28 S
-33 HDEVRTRVGKQLL
+33 
-46 DLLDADYF
+46 
-54 ASYVWNDAQGK
+54 
-65 FVSGVQLNMSDSNL
+65 
-79 AQYDEYYQF
+79 
-88 HDPITHK
+88 
-95 LQRRHKATPVSEIMA
+95 SEITYLSSKTFQDENA
-110 HEKLKDTDSPYA
+110 IQIVISINSTEEIDKSDISIFEYQTSSSIKDSLFNLNLRRVNISEYNLSFEKLKDTDTPYA
-122 LITIEIQDN
+122 LFTIEIKDN
-131 RKDFFIFLSDY
+131 RKDFFIFLSDD
-142 SYTSILQNETAEDSS
+142 SYTSILQNETVEVSS
-157 PQIAEAEE
+157 PQIIEE
-165 TYSELVILA
+165 EKPSNEIVILA

-180 WSMAKSLNYD
+180 WSMAESLNYD

-200 IFENNRDAFIDD
+200 IFENNRGAFIDD
-212 NINLIRNDMDILV
+212 NINLIRNDMDILI

-230 IREIDKSYAKF
+230 IKEIDKSYAKF

-269 QEEIEVIQEEK
+269 EQEIEVTQEEK
-280 IGNFDI
+280 TQNFDI
-286 QNQER
+286 QNQEQ

-314 TEILNE
+314 IEISNG

-346 IFLIRRNLVN
+346 IFLIKRNLVT
-356 AKSESKT
+356 AKNESKP

-399 AKTLLDEIIDKAKNQ
+399 AKILLDEIIDKAKNQ

>member
-1 MALIDWVAW
+1 MKIKKISSFLFF
-10 MNLTNREADII
+10 II
-21 FAIMREL
+21 FSSFL
-28 SGEFS
+28 S
-33 HDEVRTRVGKQLL
+33 
-46 DLLDADYF
+46 
-54 ASYVWNDAQGK
+54 
-65 FVSGVQLNMSDSNL
+65 
-79 AQYDEYYQF
+79 
-88 HDPITHK
+88 
-95 LQRRHKATPVSEIMA
+95 SEITYLSSKTFQDENA
-110 HEKLKDTDSPYA
+110 IQIVISINSTEELDKSDISIFEYQTSSSIKDSLFNLSLSRENISQYNLSFEKLKDTDSPYA
-122 LITIEIQDN
+122 LFTIEIKDN
-131 RKDFFIFLSDY
+131 RKDFFIFLSDD
-142 SYTSILQNETAEDSS
+142 SYTSILQNETTEILS
-157 PQIAEAEE
+157 PQIIEEEE

-180 WSMAKSLNYD
+180 WSMAESLNYN

-212 NINLIRNDMDILV
+212 NINLIRSDMDILV

-280 IGNFDI
+280 IENFDI

-291 TTLDPQAIIES
+291 TTPDPQAIIES

-346 IFLIRRNLVN
+346 IFLIRKNSVI
-356 AKSESKT
+356 AKSEFQT
-363 DDALSSMPKGLS
+363 EDALLSMPKGLS

>member
-1 MALIDWVAW
+1 MKIKKISFFLFF
-10 MNLTNREADII
+10 II
-21 FAIMREL
+21 FSSLL
-28 SGEFS
+28 S
-33 HDEVRTRVGKQLL
+33 
-46 DLLDADYF
+46 
-54 ASYVWNDAQGK
+54 
-65 FVSGVQLNMSDSNL
+65 
-79 AQYDEYYQF
+79 
-88 HDPITHK
+88 
-95 LQRRHKATPVSEIMA
+95 SEITYLSSKTFQDENA
-110 HEKLKDTDSPYA
+110 IQIIISINSTEEIDKSDISIFEYQTSSSIKDSLFNLSLSRVNISEYNLSFEKLKDTDTPYA
-122 LITIEIQDN
+122 LFTIEIKDN
-131 RKDFFIFLSDY
+131 RKDFFIFLSDD
-142 SYTSILQNETAEDSS
+142 SYTSILQNETVEVSS
-157 PQIAEAEE
+157 PQIIEE
-165 TYSELVILA
+165 EKPSNEIVILA

-180 WSMAKSLNYD
+180 WSMAESLNYD

-230 IREIDKSYAKF
+230 IKEIDKSYAKF

-269 QEEIEVIQEEK
+269 EQEIEVTQEEK
-280 IGNFDI
+280 TQNFDI
-286 QNQER
+286 QNQEQ

-314 TEILNE
+314 IEISNG

-346 IFLIRRNLVN
+346 IFLIKRNLVT
-356 AKSESKT
+356 AKNESKP

-399 AKTLLDEIIDKAKNQ
+399 AKILLDEIIDKAKNQ